1 MRTEHYFDSEM
12 SQCEKDPSRALSW
25 FQIYTRVKVGKISCS
40 MMIDRSS
47 KINLAS
53 QTLVD
58 ALKLVV
64 TEHPDPY
71 KLAWHGKYVIIKHQV
86 EVPLGFCGFS
96 DSILC
101 DVLPSLLLTSTNAR
115 ALQQEKNEKTYP
127 YKKAM
132 YIYEAFQL
140 N

>member
-25 FQIYTRVKVGKISCS
+25 FQIYTRVKVGKFSCA

-58 ALKLVV
+58 ALKLAVI
-64 TEHPDPY
+64 EHPDPY
-71 KLAWHGKYVIIKHQV
+71 KLAW
-86 EVPLGFCGFS
+86 
-96 DSILC
+96 
-101 DVLPSLLLTSTNAR
+101 
-115 ALQQEKNEKTYP
+115 
-127 YKKAM
+127 
-132 YIYEAFQL
+132 
-140 N
+140 